1 LVTTSI
7 YTGSETGKIVG
18 LVIGA
23 GGLTAL
29 IGSPILG
36 ALADRWG
43 QWRVLIAAGLVGIV
57 LWPLPALAHNLW
69 SLAVTWALISAVSS
83 SVFAISFSVLAS
95 STSDDVR
102 GRVMSFAYL
111 PVNLGL
117 LIGPAIG
124 AVLTRFSLLAVFPT
138 AAVFTALGVAGLWLA
153 RNQPIEVSGA
163 AGVPNEAPDQVK
175 S

>member
-1 LVTTSI
+1 MALTYIPLVTASL

-18 LVIGA
+18 LVVGA

-29 IGSPILG
+29 IGSPLLG

-43 QWRVLIAAGLVGIV
+43 HWQVLIAGGILGVV
-57 LWPLPALAHNLW
+57 LWPLPALAHSLW

-95 STSDDVR
+95 STTDEVR

-117 LIGPAIG
+117 MVGPAIG
-124 AVLTRFSLLAVFPT
+124 AVLTRISLLAVFPA

-153 RNQPIEVSGA
+153 RKQPIDLPS
-163 AGVPNEAPDQVK
+163 
-175 S
+175 